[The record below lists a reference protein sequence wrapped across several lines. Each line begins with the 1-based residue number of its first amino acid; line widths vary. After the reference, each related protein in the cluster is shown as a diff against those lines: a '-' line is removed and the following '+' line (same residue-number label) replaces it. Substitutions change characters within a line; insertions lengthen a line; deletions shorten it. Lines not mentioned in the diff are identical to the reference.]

1 MKYYLHDSNS
11 FNDEKVTL
19 LYMKYGYEG
28 VGLFYVILEK
38 LAQQEKPVPEIVLK
52 TQLNIKKKLEKV
64 LNFMYE
70 IDVLSIKNGEVF
82 SETLLNFSEKYKI
95 KKEKTRIKVAEW
107 RNNQKDKKTVT
118 SYVPVSNPDKV
129 KESKVKESK
138 VNVREPS
145 LHSVLQKIFL
155 DYYLEN
161 KQMEYYWTAK
171 EAGSLKNLIV
181 KLKYYT
187 EEEKIPDA
195 FRIMLEQNK
204 DKWINDNLSVSVINS
219 KFNEIVSKIKGSTD
233 PRLEEIERKFDNV
246 S

>member
-38 LAQQEKPVPEIVLK
+38 LSQQEKPVPEIVLK

>member
-38 LAQQEKPVPEIVLK
+38 LSQQEKPVPEIVLK
-52 TQLNIKKKLEKV
+52 SQLNIKKKLEKV
-64 LNFMYE
+64 LYFMYE
-70 IDVLSIKNGEVF
+70 IDILSVNNGEVF
-82 SETLLNFSEKYKI
+82 SETLLNYSEKYKI
-95 KKEKTRIKVAEW
+95 KKEKTRIKVAQW
-107 RNNQKDKKTVT
+107 RTNQKDKKTVT
-118 SYVPVSNPDKV
+118 GYVPVSNPHKV

-138 VNVREPS
+138 VKEPS
-145 LHSVLQKIFL
+145 LHSVLQKMFL
-155 DYYLEN
+155 DFYLRE
-161 KQMEYYWTAK
+161 KQIEYYWTAK

-181 KLKYYT
+181 KLKHYT
-187 EEEKIPDA
+187 DEEKIPDA
-195 FRIMLEQNK
+195 FMAILTQNK
-204 DKWINDNLSVSVINS
+204 DKWINDNLSVSIINS

-233 PRLEEIERKFDNV
+233 PRIEKIERKFDV

>member
-38 LAQQEKPVPEIVLK
+38 LSQQEKPVTEIVLK

-70 IDVLSIKNGEVF
+70 IDILSVRNGEVF
-82 SETLLNFSEKYKI
+82 SETLLSFNEKYLI
-95 KKEKTRIKVAEW
+95 KKEKTRKRVSEW
-107 RNNQKDKKTVT
+107 RNKQADKKNVT
-118 SYVPVSNPDKV
+118 GYKHVRNSPKLNK
-129 KESKVKESK
+129 SKVNKSK
-138 VNVREPS
+138 VNVSEPS

-155 DYYLEN
+155 DFYLRN
-161 KQMEYYWTAK
+161 KQIEFYWTAK

-181 KLKYYT
+181 KLKHYT
-187 EEEKIPDA
+187 EEEKIPDTFLA
-195 FRIMLEQNK
+195 MLEQNK
-204 DKWINDNLSVSVINS
+204 DKWINDNLSVSIINS
-219 KFNEIVSKIKGSTD
+219 KFNEIVSKIKGSVD
-233 PRLEEIERKFDNV
+233 PRLEEIERKHDEL